1 MFIKTWVTPYAFV
14 RICIY
19 IYVYAYAIVYVPILS
34 TDVSGN
40 QQPAFGGNL
49 HTLESVNANASKS
62 RDTVE
67 GTLKEA

>member
-1 MFIKTWVTPYAFV
+1 MSIKTWVTPYAFV

-19 IYVYAYAIVYVPILS
+19 TYVYAYAIVYVPIS
-34 TDVSGN
+34 
-40 QQPAFGGNL
+40 QYRCIRQPAIGGNL

-67 GTLKEA
+67 GTLKEP